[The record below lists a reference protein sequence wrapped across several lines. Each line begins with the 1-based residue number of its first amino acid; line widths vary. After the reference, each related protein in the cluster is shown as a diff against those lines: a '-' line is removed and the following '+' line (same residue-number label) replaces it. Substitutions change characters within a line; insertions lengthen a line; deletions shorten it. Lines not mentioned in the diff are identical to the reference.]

1 MPVLKEKPIVKFYC
15 YDYVSARF
23 NAMHLVDSS
32 RDYCK
37 KMTCPIEELWDK
49 DGFIFIE
56 LDDIIIRIY
65 KNKEDKNNGE
75 AED

>member
-1 MPVLKEKPIVKFYC
+1 MPVFKEKPIVKLYC
-15 YDYVSARF
+15 SEYISARL
-23 NAMHLVDSS
+23 NAMKLVDFS

-37 KMTCPIEELWDK
+37 KMTCPAEELWDE

-56 LDDIIIRIY
+56 LDDIVIRIY
-65 KNKEDKNNGE
+65 KNKEDKNNGK